1 MEKTT
6 LDKMV
11 DRFLCWKLP
20 KDFGPDSGIS
30 FAPTY
35 FQQGENADLH
45 WPTGTN
51 LLTAVQAKEMFSHCI
66 AGALADI
73 EEDAYVIHQLG
84 KLLAEIAVIVNGP
97 EPPMTRWSYHDLPE
111 KVLALKDAAGR
122 KAVGAVFEKLPQSQT
137 PKSTGRFG

>member
-11 DRFLCWKLP
+11 DRFLGWKLP

-30 FAPTY
+30 FAPTH

-73 EEDAYVIHQLG
+73 EEDAYVIHRLG
-84 KLLAEIAVIVNGP
+84 KLLAEIAVVVNGP
-97 EPPMTRWSYHDLPE
+97 EPTLTKWSYHDLPE
-111 KVLALKDAAGR
+111 KVRVLKDAAGR
-122 KAVGAVFEKLPQSQT
+122 KAVGDAFENLSKSQA
-137 PKSTGRFG
+137 PKSTERFG